1 MRTLIMKKIMT
12 EKHCQLSILTLS
24 LLIVC
29 AASAY
34 AHHSFASTYHETKT
48 IKIEGEIKQFQFRNP
63 HSFIT
68 VEAPDEQGA
77 TQRWSVEWGGASQ
90 LGGQGVTRY
99 TLRVGDVVVITGR
112 PGRTAAD
119 HRILMQTLLRK
130 SDGLNWGNR
139 AGEVV
144 E

>member
-1 MRTLIMKKIMT
+1 MKIIMP
-12 EKHCQLSILTLS
+12 LTLA
-24 LLIVC
+24 LLVAC
-29 AASAY
+29 AASLY
-34 AHHSFASTYHETKT
+34 AHHSFASTYHEDKT

-63 HSFIT
+63 HSFVT
-68 VEAPDEQGA
+68 VEAPDDKGRM
-77 TQRWSVEWGGASQ
+77 QRWGVEWGGATQ

-112 PGRTAAD
+112 PGRTETD

-130 SDGLNWGNR
+130 SDGFGWGNR

-144 E
+144 D